1 MATKRLGKGL
11 EALIRPQSQDIV
23 LPAGVTTI
31 PISKIKRNFFRDRK
45 IK

>member
-31 PISKIKRNFFRDRK
+31 PISKIKRKMSRISK
-45 IK
+45 